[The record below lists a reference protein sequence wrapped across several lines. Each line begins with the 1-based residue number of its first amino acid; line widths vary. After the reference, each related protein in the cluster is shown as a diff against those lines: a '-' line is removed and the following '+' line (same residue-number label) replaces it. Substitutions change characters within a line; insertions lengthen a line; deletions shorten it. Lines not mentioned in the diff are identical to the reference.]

1 MDKSTH
7 FFGQSVFG
15 QLISYLDTIDILQI
29 SRKHKADHYVKKFK
43 SKDHLISM
51 VFCVFSKCSSF
62 REVSGAM
69 LGLSGKTKHFKL
81 EHIPYRSTLS
91 DANKRRSA
99 DFFADIYRGL
109 LKKNINTLSRT
120 AGLRK

>member
-15 QLISYLDTIDILQI
+15 QLISYLDTIDILRI

-51 VFCVFSKCSSF
+51 IFCVFAKCSSL

-81 EHIPYRSTLS
+81 EHIPYRS
-91 DANKRRSA
+91 
-99 DFFADIYRGL
+99 RGC
-109 LKKNINTLSRT
+109 
-120 AGLRK
+120 

>member
-51 VFCVFSKCSSF
+51 VFCVFSKCSSL
-62 REVSGAM
+62 REVSGA
-69 LGLSGKTKHFKL
+69 LS
-81 EHIPYRSTLS
+81 P
-91 DANKRRSA
+91 A
-99 DFFADIYRGL
+99 DFISCEKEIHLMEKDGRYFCGFAPISNRPARV
-109 LKKNINTLSRT
+109 N
-120 AGLRK
+120 